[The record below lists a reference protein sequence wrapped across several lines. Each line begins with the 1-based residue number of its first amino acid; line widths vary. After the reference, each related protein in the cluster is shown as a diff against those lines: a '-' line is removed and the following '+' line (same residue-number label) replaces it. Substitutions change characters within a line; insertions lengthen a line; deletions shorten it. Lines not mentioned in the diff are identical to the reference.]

1 MTHKKVLFLIESLS
15 GGGAEKVLVT
25 LLQHLDRSRFDVTLC
40 CVSNTGK
47 YLDDVPDFVHYRYLL
62 PSAAGLSAWSSFW
75 YRIKYKLVYGLL
87 PLRWVYRLSIPRVND
102 VEVAFTEGFATKLL
116 AASANRR
123 ARKAAWVHIDLK
135 NNPWTQQNR
144 IYRDVYEEGRCYGH
158 YDRIVCVSGTV
169 AQAFKN
175 VYGEPAP
182 VSVLYNPVDSEE
194 IRNLAMKEC
203 AVNWLSPKDTIRLV
217 SLGRLVP
224 QKGYDRLIR
233 ICGRLRREGYAFE
246 LVILGEGD
254 ARDQLE
260 TMISQEGLADCVRL
274 PGFRTNPYPTVASA
288 DLFVCSSR
296 SEGYSTA
303 VTEALILGVPVV
315 TTACSGMLE
324 LIGDSGCGL
333 ITENDDESL
342 LTGLK
347 SLLDNRAL
355 LADMKNKAAMRG
367 QAFSLDSTMKPIE
380 DLLLT
385 C

>member
-87 PLRWVYRLSIPRVND
+87 PLRWVYRLSIPRGND

-116 AASANRR
+116 AASSNRKV
-123 ARKAAWVHIDLK
+123 AKVTWVHIDLK
-135 NNPWTQQNR
+135 NNPWTQKNR
-144 IYRDVYEEGRCYGH
+144 IYRDVYEERRCYGH

-169 AQAFKN
+169 AQAFKS

-233 ICGRLRREGYAFE
+233 ICGRLRREGYEFE

-260 TMISQEGLADCVRL
+260 TMISKEGLADCVRL
-274 PGFRTNPYPTVASA
+274 PGFRSNPYPTVASA

-315 TTACSGMLE
+315 TTACSGMYE
-324 LIGDSGCGL
+324 LIGESGCGL
-333 ITENDDESL
+333 ITENEEEAL
-342 LTGLK
+342 FIGLK
-347 SLLDNRAL
+347 SVLDNRES
-355 LADMKNKAAMRG
+355 LADIKHKAAMRG
-367 QAFSLDSTMKPIE
+367 QAFSLDSTLKPIE
-380 DLLLT
+380 DLLLK